1 MNQGLEVLNLQSVL
15 YLMIQ
20 PSMFFHRRFKC
31 VSVWFQNV
39 VSGGMFNPLDGW
51 WIQQEA
57 CTLILIFGELSLVS
71 TKAIDKEDGTT
82 WKFNLSLHQHPRAPE
97 RVIRHARAATQV
109 YSLLADKIVP
119 SLELFVLL
127 DGVCVW
133 LKDRNSE

>member
-1 MNQGLEVLNLQSVL
+1 
-15 YLMIQ
+15 
-20 PSMFFHRRFKC
+20 
-31 VSVWFQNV
+31 
-39 VSGGMFNPLDGW
+39 MFNPLDGR

-71 TKAIDKEDGTT
+71 TKATDKEDGTT
-82 WKFNLSLHQHPRAPE
+82 WQFNLSLHQHPRVPE

-127 DGVCVW
+127 DRVCVW
-133 LKDRNSE
+133 LKDRNSESVTRRGG

>member
-20 PSMFFHRRFKC
+20 PSIFFHRHFKC

-39 VSGGMFNPLDGW
+39 VSGGMFNPL
-51 WIQQEA
+51 
-57 CTLILIFGELSLVS
+57 L
-71 TKAIDKEDGTT
+71 
-82 WKFNLSLHQHPRAPE
+82 
-97 RVIRHARAATQV
+97 

-133 LKDRNSE
+133 LKDRNSESVTRRGG